1 MLYNRS
7 EIQLKINLNWSEL
20 PGKKENRMKRTE
32 KYSRKAPQKKKKERI
47 EKRRKNEKVDFC
59 NV

>member
-32 KYSRKAPQKKKKERI
+32 KYSRKAPQKKKKKKERI
-47 EKRRKNEKVDFC
+47 EKKEKK
-59 NV
+59 